1 MPALTPTAHHAP
13 DGLLAFAIAAFA
25 IGALMVCGATE
36 LASTGSPAQ
45 QALIK
50 SPQLAELAGKADGQT
65 LTTTRRR
72 LAPRPR
78 LGWGHTPSEAQKPPF
93 TSPGTGDPRDDL
105 LALAALQR
113 RWGLPSESYA
123 AGTFGS

>member
-13 DGLLAFAIAAFA
+13 DGLLAFALAAFT
-25 IGALMVCGATE
+25 IGALMVCGA
-36 LASTGSPAQ
+36 
-45 QALIK
+45 
-50 SPQLAELAGKADGQT
+50 AELAPTGRAAPQALVESSQLVTRTGEESEQSHVT
-65 LTTTRRR
+65 ARRR
-72 LAPRPR
+72 LAPRSRP
-78 LGWGHTPSEAQKPPF
+78 GWGRALSEPQNPRR
-93 TSPGTGDPRDDL
+93 TSPGTGDLRDDL